1 VLNSVV
7 FVFVITKWR
16 FGGESDLCQNRSA
29 GKHKRYIFLCF
40 YAMLLPYVLIPTRM
54 SDEENLGFGL
64 KPLVS
69 IDWSSVCGY
78 CYTVIS

>member
-1 VLNSVV
+1 
-7 FVFVITKWR
+7 
-16 FGGESDLCQNRSA
+16 
-29 GKHKRYIFLCF
+29 
-40 YAMLLPYVLIPTRM
+40 MLLPYVLIPTRM